1 MESETKIIQN
11 FNKDKIDELEK
22 EIRLLKSQR
31 KIFYKI
37 FSNKDLISSQNKVLK
52 DGIQKILELS
62 ENGIAKKIALQ
73 TMSDILEIEKLVK
86 ERQNDGLSRM

>member
-73 TMSDILEIEKLVK
+73 TMSDTLEIEKLVK